1 MRISFINRR
10 LSFFTGL
17 LVEANPGIFPLG
29 FLSVTKLGRF
39 AQKRE
44 RRRQLMC
51 GNASDPDE

>member
-1 MRISFINRR
+1 M
-10 LSFFTGL
+10 
-17 LVEANPGIFPLG
+17 EANPGIFPLG